1 MMMALHFMSN
11 NLSFSEIKG
20 KNSNIGFL
28 QLPGSGTQARCRCN
42 RCSL

>member
-1 MMMALHFMSN
+1 MMMALYFMSN
-11 NLSFSEIKG
+11 SLPFFRDKG

-28 QLPGSGTQARCRCN
+28 QLPGSGTQARCGSN